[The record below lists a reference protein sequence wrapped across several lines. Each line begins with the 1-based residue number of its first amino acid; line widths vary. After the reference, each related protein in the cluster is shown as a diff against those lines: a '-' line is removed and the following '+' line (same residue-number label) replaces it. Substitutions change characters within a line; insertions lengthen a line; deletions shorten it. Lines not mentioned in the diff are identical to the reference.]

1 MQLFQSYVLKTTRMS
16 VEQCTRVFEQILNED
31 GAETMQSTADKLM
44 AAGREEGRV
53 EGRVEGMATGELSGR
68 RQILHQ
74 LLVHRFGKIPRRCE
88 RQLQTATI
96 QQLDAIGLRLLD
108 AKTIDDVFA
117 F

>member
-1 MQLFQSYVLKTTRMS
+1 MS

-44 AAGREEGRV
+44 AAGREEGREEGRV

-117 F
+117 V